1 MPLKQRLSQNL
12 NESSIASMS
21 SESPLQSLPISPTKL
36 KVTRQG
42 GKGYHKSTEASE
54 VCLKWNSYNSNMQ
67 TVFPNLLTKE
77 QYVDATLVSEGQ
89 MLKCH
94 KVSII
99 MLVEV
104 DLNKKYFIKVVFV

>member
-1 MPLKQRLSQNL
+1 MPLKQRLLQNL

-21 SESPLQSLPISPTKL
+21 SESPLQSLPLSPTKL

-42 GKGYHKSTEASE
+42 SKAYKSSEPSE

-99 MLVEV
+99 GT
-104 DLNKKYFIKVVFV
+104 ISRS